1 MEFPP
6 TERGCLIDDFLAGTV
21 FTKRVALGGRRYAI
35 QKVYRHS
42 QAVNQSS
49 EEKSAIKASLDA
61 PLTVGSLKAGGERS
75 WGSTSG
81 DGDYGNVT
89 IDVNSLVIDG
99 GDETLTEEY
108 VLHFLCVII
117 MQSLTSRIKCRGMAK
132 HITGAQKLESHQ
144 GKSRVKMENDIG

>member
-1 MEFPP
+1 M
-6 TERGCLIDDFLAGTV
+6 IFLVGTV

-49 EEKSAIKASLDA
+49 EEKSAIRASLDV

-89 IDVNSLVIDG
+89 IDVNSLVVDG

-108 VLHFLCVII
+108 VLHPFCVVSIM
-117 MQSLTSRIKCRGMAK
+117 MQSLTSGI
-132 HITGAQKLESHQ
+132 
-144 GKSRVKMENDIG
+144 